1 MRAVVGVG
9 GGIAAYKAAELV
21 RLLQQHS
28 HEVQVVMTRAAQE
41 FIQPLTFAALTGRN
55 VITSLWADAG
65 ARDTLSSAIEH
76 ISVARENDVLIV
88 APATANL
95 LAKFAQGLADDF
107 LSTLYLAFK
116 GRVVLAPAMNTDMWE
131 HPATQA
137 NLATLRTRGCF
148 IVEPDEGWLACGTIG
163 AGRLP
168 EPLQIVEQLEA
179 LTRQKRDFVGE
190 SLLIT
195 AGPTQEA
202 LDPVRYVSNRSSGKM
217 GYALAEAA
225 SRRGAKVVLVSGPVA
240 LPTPANV
247 ERIPVRSAEEMRKAV
262 LEHLDGAG
270 IIIKAAAVADYY
282 LSNVPQQKLKKTATR
297 LSLELDPTPDI
308 LAELGQL
315 KGDRLLIGFAAE
327 TENLL
332 EEARRK
338 MNAKKCD
345 MLVANLV
352 NRDGL
357 GFESDRNEVD
367 IISRSGQV
375 IHAGPAGKREIA
387 ERILD
392 QVATLRLSLRAMETP
407 AGSAR

>member
-21 RLLQQHS
+21 RALQQRG
-28 HEVQVVMTRAAQE
+28 HEVQVVMTSAARE
-41 FIQPLTFAALTGRN
+41 FVQPLTFAALTGRK

-65 ARDTLSSAIEH
+65 AQDTLSSAVEH
-76 ISVARENDVLIV
+76 IAVARDNEALIV

-95 LAKFAQGLADDF
+95 LAKFAHGLADDF

-116 GRVVLAPAMNTDMWE
+116 GPVVLAPAMNTDMWD
-131 HPATQA
+131 HAATQA
-137 NLATLRTRGCF
+137 NMETLRTRGCL

-168 EPLQIVEQLEA
+168 DPSRIADQVDA
-179 LTRQKRDFVGE
+179 LVRQKRDFAGE

-202 LDPVRYVSNRSSGKM
+202 LDPIRYVSNRSSGKM

-225 SRRGAKVVLVSGPVA
+225 ARRGAKVLLVSGPVN
-240 LPTPANV
+240 LPPPGNV
-247 ERIPVRSAEEMRKAV
+247 ERILVRSAEEMRREV
-262 LEHLDGAG
+262 LEHMDAAS

-282 LSNVPQQKLKKTATR
+282 LSTVPKQKLKKTATR

-308 LAELGQL
+308 LAEIGQR
-315 KGDRLLIGFAAE
+315 KGDRLLVGFAAE

-338 MNAKKCD
+338 MKTKNCD

-357 GFESDRNEVD
+357 GFESDQNEVE

-375 IHAGPAGKREIA
+375 IHAGPADKREIA

-392 QVATLRLSLRAMETP
+392 QVAMLRLSLHAMEAP
-407 AGSAR
+407 AQSAR